1 MPPTNEPPASAGSRA
16 RQRGFVSDYPYEP
29 SAPSNSRARQRG
41 FVSVLRLSTKGVPLH
56 ETTTCRHHFHLLSL
70 TMTLTPC
77 SMSALAAQ
85 ENSRNFSLFF
95 SGPGVAA
102 LSSGD
107 EYSEYQWALHNTGR
121 LRRTEKVLNI
131 KTLDHIYLHYGE
143 NGIDDI
149 ALPPLGP
156 DNFESI
162 NTDAVANIDINIEDA
177 WKTYSETENK
187 RTVTVAIID
196 TGIDTDHSD
205 LKDSIWVNEDEIPGD
220 SIDNDGNGYVDD
232 VNGWNFVSNSNE
244 ICTGEEDSHG
254 THGAG
259 TIAAAWN
266 NGGIAGITD
275 STHVKLMVLKALGGS
290 EGKGSPESVIEAI
303 KYAEANGADICN
315 LSFGSSNCT
324 PEFEAAIRDSKTLFV
339 VAAGNGNQYQIGY
352 DIDKSPVYP
361 ASLPYDNVIT
371 VGNLLFNGHLD
382 ESSNYGATSV
392 DLAAPGTYIL
402 STIPGDSYA
411 YMSGTSMA
419 APMVTG
425 AAALIY
431 SARTDLS
438 LQDIKTAILST
449 VHKLAPLK
457 GKTATGGMLDVS
469 AAIKWTKN

>member
-1 MPPTNEPPASAGSRA
+1 MKRLPAGII
-16 RQRGFVSDYPYEP
+16 
-29 SAPSNSRARQRG
+29 
-41 FVSVLRLSTKGVPLH
+41 ST
-56 ETTTCRHHFHLLSL
+56 LLSL

-85 ENSRNFSLFF
+85 ENSRDFSLFF

-102 LSSGD
+102 FSSGD
-107 EYSEYQWALHNTGR
+107 EYSEYQWALNNTGR

-196 TGIDTDHSD
+196 TGIDTTHSD

-220 SIDNDGNGYVDD
+220 GIDNDGNGYVDD

-266 NGGIAGITD
+266 
-275 STHVKLMVLKALGGS
+275 
-290 EGKGSPESVIEAI
+290 
-303 KYAEANGADICN
+303 
-315 LSFGSSNCT
+315 
-324 PEFEAAIRDSKTLFV
+324 
-339 VAAGNGNQYQIGY
+339 
-352 DIDKSPVYP
+352 
-361 ASLPYDNVIT
+361 
-371 VGNLLFNGHLD
+371 
-382 ESSNYGATSV
+382 
-392 DLAAPGTYIL
+392 
-402 STIPGDSYA
+402 
-411 YMSGTSMA
+411 
-419 APMVTG
+419 
-425 AAALIY
+425 
-431 SARTDLS
+431 LS
-438 LQDIKTAILST
+438 LIHISEPTRLS
-449 VHKLAPLK
+449 
-457 GKTATGGMLDVS
+457 
-469 AAIKWTKN
+469 